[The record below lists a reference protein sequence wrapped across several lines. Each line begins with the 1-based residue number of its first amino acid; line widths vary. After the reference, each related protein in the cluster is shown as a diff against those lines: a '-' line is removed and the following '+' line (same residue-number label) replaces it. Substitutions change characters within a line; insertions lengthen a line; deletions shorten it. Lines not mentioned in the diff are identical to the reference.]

1 VYLRGIRTVLYR
13 YNQLWHGIFE
23 PPTKKMRKSDEE
35 RLKTREVARA
45 KTYRRPDMR
54 DREVE
59 LSRPDPDLSSVANR
73 AQSSD

>member
-1 VYLRGIRTVLYR
+1 MWRGIRTVLYR

-45 KTYRRPDMR
+45 KAYPRPACAIAR
-54 DREVE
+54 
-59 LSRPDPDLSSVANR
+59 SSCP
-73 AQSSD
+73 AQILI